1 MIDRLLI
8 VPIGKEVSS
17 KMYLREYVFLD
28 IFSKKNVYISYESLV
43 FKELIT

>member
-8 VPIGKEVSS
+8 VPTGKEASS

-28 IFSKKNVYISYESLV
+28 MFNKNVYVAYDPLNV
-43 FKELIT
+43 